1 MNIVTSFF
9 NRVFGRMVVFTDAE
23 AADKYAG
30 PRVVL
35 RHSDIVG
42 RVPELSNMLD
52 GEVVVNVTDDI
63 FYKRVGNKVEKYS
76 R

>member
-9 NRVFGRMVVFTDAE
+9 DRVFGRMVVFTDAK

-35 RHSDIVG
+35 RHSDVVS

-52 GEVVVNVTDDI
+52 GEVAVNVADDV
-63 FYKRVGNKVEKYS
+63 FYKRVGDKVEKYS